1 LDYHKI
7 KYWINI
13 AVQLRHNFEEK
24 QKNMNTPPPYLIPS
38 RLAKRTQYDNET
50 ICSILDE
57 ALFCIISYSVDN
69 QPFAIPTAFVR
80 YEDKI
85 YIHGS
90 VGSHFIR
97 EIEKG
102 IPVCISIMLTDAL
115 VVAKSAFSHS
125 VNYRSVTI
133 FSKAEKIEDIDTKR
147 AAFEWLT
154 NKIVPNS
161 WDYLR
166 PMKDNEVKKTT
177 ALAFSFEEASAKTRT
192 GMPNDEEEDLELPIW
207 SGLIPI
213 QTNRLAPLADERSK
227 NIPLPAH
234 LQ

>member
-1 LDYHKI
+1 
-7 KYWINI
+7 
-13 AVQLRHNFEEK
+13 
-24 QKNMNTPPPYLIPS
+24 MNTPPSHLLPS
-38 RLAKRTQYDNET
+38 RLPKRSTSDHEV

-57 ALFCIISYSVDN
+57 ALFCTISYSVDN
-69 QPFAIPTAFVR
+69 KPFSIPTAFVR

-97 EIEKG
+97 QIENG
-102 IPVCISIMLTDAL
+102 IPVCITVMLTDAL

-125 VNYRSVTI
+125 VNYRSVII
-133 FSKAEKIEDIDTKR
+133 FSNAEKVEDWDTKR

-166 PMKDNEVKKTT
+166 PMKDSEVKKTT
-177 ALAFSFEEASAKTRT
+177 ALAFSLDEACAKTRS
-192 GMPNDEEEDLELPIW
+192 GMPKDEEEDLELPIW

-213 QTNRLAPLADERSK
+213 QTKYLAPVADELSQ
-227 NIPLPAH
+227 NIPLPKH
-234 LQ
+234 LV

>member
-1 LDYHKI
+1 MK
-7 KYWINI
+7 NI
-13 AVQLRHNFEEK
+13 
-24 QKNMNTPPPYLIPS
+24 PPHLIPS
-38 RLAKRTQYDNET
+38 RLPKRAHYDYET
-50 ICSILDE
+50 IYSILDE
-57 ALFCIISYSVDN
+57 ALFCTISFVVDDR
-69 QPFAIPTAFVR
+69 PFAIPTAFVR

-102 IPVCISIMLTDAL
+102 IPVCISVMLTDAL

-133 FSKAEKIEDIDTKR
+133 FSNAEKIEDFETKA

-154 NKIVPNS
+154 NKIVPNRWS
-161 WDYLR
+161 YLR
-166 PMKDNEVKKTT
+166 PMKKNEVLKTT
-177 ALAFSFEEASAKTRT
+177 ALAFSIEEASAKVRS
-192 GMPNDEEEDLELPIW
+192 GMPKDEEEDLELPIW

-213 QTNRLAPLADERSK
+213 PVQRLQAIPDDTSK
-227 NIPLPAH
+227 DIQLPAH

>member
-1 LDYHKI
+1 
-7 KYWINI
+7 
-13 AVQLRHNFEEK
+13 
-24 QKNMNTPPPYLIPS
+24 MNTPPPYLVPS
-38 RLAKRTQYDNET
+38 RSAKRAHYDHET
-50 ICSILDE
+50 ICTILDE
-57 ALFCIISYSVDN
+57 ALFCTISYAVDN
-69 QPFAIPTAFVR
+69 KPFSIPTAFVR

-102 IPVCISIMLTDAL
+102 IPVCISVMLTDSL

-125 VNYRSVTI
+125 VNYRSVII
-133 FSKAEKIEDIDTKR
+133 FSQAEKIEDIETKR

-166 PMKDNEVKKTT
+166 PMTDSEVRKTT
-177 ALAFSFEEASAKTRT
+177 ALAFSFDEASAKMRH
-192 GMPNDEEEDLELPIW
+192 GMPKDEPEDLELPIW
-207 SGLIPI
+207 SGLIPL
-213 QTNRLAPLADERSK
+213 QTLRGKPIADETSQ
-227 NIPLPAH
+227 NIPLPQH
-234 LQ
+234 LS